1 MPKTLDFANIIH
13 RLRNF
18 HSKHE
23 RLPSYDEMQTV
34 LGYRSKGGVSTLM
47 PHLLKRNILK
57 KDATGRLIQG
67 ALLKSGLRVL
77 GSIQAGFPSPA
88 EEELIDTL
96 SLDEYLIKHPTA
108 SYLLKVTGDSMIDEG
123 IKEGDLVIV
132 ERGREPKNGDIV
144 VAQVDG
150 DWTMKFYEKN
160 KNTVVLRPANKK
172 YPPIY
177 PKHELIVGGI
187 VIANVRK
194 YK

>member
-13 RLRNF
+13 RLRSF
-18 HSKHE
+18 HAKHE

-57 KDATGRLIQG
+57 KDITGRLIQG

-77 GSIQAGFPSPA
+77 GSIQAGFPSSA

-172 YPPIY
+172 YPLIY
-177 PKHELIVGGI
+177 PKHELVIGGI